1 MAITPANFGA
11 FVTNVNTMLGHFY
24 DQDDVSSCWKMFSSE
39 VACTSTQLTIGWT
52 GLLRK
57 MRLWDGPRQPQQANR
72 QTYTIIPQPW
82 ENTLSVDR
90 FVIDDD
96 FAGVFYRQLPDLMR
110 QAKRHP
116 DYQIRDLLEASG
128 VQSMTAI
135 QKGPDGVAFWSTS
148 HPVDVYNSAAGTYI
162 NDFTSGGQVVSSVTV
177 GGQLSPTAFTSLY
190 EYMMTIKGEDGER
203 LGIRPNMLM
212 HPPTLKAEVEL
223 ILKSTFFAPP
233 AWGAFASIG
242 SQVGAADNP
251 LRRFGVE
258 PLQNDF
264 LASNTKWYLFDTNH
278 AVKPVQW
285 VVRDPIVTVP
295 QVNEGDYPVFNTHT
309 FQWGQWARNAP
320 GWGFS
325 FLAARSGP

>member
-1 MAITPANFGA
+1 MTITPSAFSA

-24 DQDDVSSCWKMFSSE
+24 DADDVQSVYKE
-39 VACTSTQLTIGWT
+39 IATETPCTSSQLTIGWT

-57 MRLWDGPRQPQQANR
+57 MRLWTGPRQPQQAAR

-90 FVIDDD
+90 FELDDD
-96 FAGVFYRQLPDLMR
+96 MAGVFYRQIPDLMR

-128 VQSMTAI
+128 VQSLTAI

-148 HPVDVYNSAAGTYI
+148 HPVNVYSSAAGTYI
-162 NDFTSGGQVVSSVTV
+162 NDFTNGGQTVSNITV
-177 GGQLSPTAFTSLY
+177 GGALSPTAFTSVY

-203 LGIRPNMLM
+203 LGIRPNKLM

-233 AWGAFASIG
+233 AWGAFASIS

-264 LASNTKWYLFDTNH
+264 LASNTKWYLADCTH
-278 AVKPVQW
+278 AVKPTQW

-295 QVNEGDYPVFNTHT
+295 QVNEGDWPVFNTHT

-320 GWGFS
+320 GWGYS
-325 FLAARSGP
+325 FLMARSGP

>member
-1 MAITPANFGA
+1 MATTPANFSV
-11 FVTNVNTMLGHFY
+11 FVTTASTMIGHFY
-24 DQDDVSSCWKMFSSE
+24 DADKVPT
-39 VACTSTQLTIGWT
+39 VAASISTEIPCTSSQLTFGWT

-57 MRLWDGPRQPQQANR
+57 MREWIGPRQVQQANR
-72 QTYTIIPQPW
+72 QTYTVVPRTW

-90 FVIDDD
+90 FTLDDD
-96 FAGVFYRQLPDLMR
+96 QMGVFYRQIPDLMR

-116 DYQIRDLLEASG
+116 DYQIRDLIENSG
-128 VQSMTAI
+128 VMVSSAI

-148 HPVDVYNSAAGTYI
+148 HPIDLYDSSKGAYI
-162 NDFTSGGQVVSSVTV
+162 NDFTGGGQSV
-177 GGQLSPTAFTSLY
+177 GGVNVGGALSPAAFTSLY
-190 EYMMTIKGEDGER
+190 EYMMTLKGEDNER
-203 LGIRPNMLM
+203 LGIRPNVLM
-212 HPPTLKAEVEL
+212 HPATLKAEVEL

-233 AWGAFASIG
+233 SWGAFAPIG

-264 LASNTKWYLFDTNH
+264 LASNTKWYLMDTTH
-278 AVKPVQW
+278 AIKPLLW

-295 QVNEGDYPVFNTHT
+295 QVSETDWPVFNTHV

-320 GWGFS
+320 GWGYS
-325 FLAARSGP
+325 FLMSRSGP